1 MTNNDPIHNLSHQK
15 TLNFLAQRPNYDDHL
30 LRFIKWQNVVVFLLG
45 VMPSSSA
52 IVSPEAVGPPFGASR
67 GSLFLNT
74 GVDAVVVAVV
84 AVAVSGVGDGI
95 L

>member
-1 MTNNDPIHNLSHQK
+1 
-15 TLNFLAQRPNYDDHL
+15 
-30 LRFIKWQNVVVFLLG
+30 
-45 VMPSSSA
+45 MPSSSA